1 MKDLP
6 LSRVMTRPL
15 VTVAPDASLDTAR
28 ALMEQRRVHHLL
40 VIEGDR
46 MVGILSSADL
56 LKVAL
61 LQPEARE
68 REPASG
74 QSFDIRVRDLME
86 SHVAVLRHNASL
98 KDAARALTLGGFH
111 ALPILA
117 VDDAPVGI
125 VTSTDL
131 VGLLIDQIERD
142 ASGSVATEVPLLG
155 AQDPEIPRL
164 REVLRAA
171 EVYLHSGQSDQ
182 QHASLT
188 RAVERAREVAGGKES
203 SLRL

>member
-15 VTVAPDASLDTAR
+15 VTVAPDASLDAAKT
-28 ALMEQRRVHHLL
+28 LMEQHRVHHLL
-40 VIEGDR
+40 VVEGGR
-46 MVGILSSADL
+46 MVGILSTADL

-61 LQPEARE
+61 LQPAARAG
-68 REPASG
+68 EPASG

-86 SHVAVLRHNASL
+86 SHVAVLRESASL
-98 KDAARALTLGGFH
+98 KDAAHALTLGGFH

-125 VTSTDL
+125 VTSSDL

-142 ASGSVATEVPLLG
+142 ASGSVATEVPSPE
-155 AQDPEIPRL
+155 AQEPAILRL

-171 EVYLHSGQSDQ
+171 EVYLNSGQSDQ
-182 QHASLT
+182 QHARLT
-188 RAVERAREVAGGKES
+188 RAVERAREVAVGTENP
-203 SLRL
+203 LRL